1 MPKRLVTGLILALL
15 AFTSCREEPEVILSG
30 NCELLSFGLESARNG
45 LLSPIEFDFDRE
57 NRTLKAMY
65 LTWIDSEDPEMMI
78 PEFRITGKE
87 ARVDGKPVISGKTP
101 ISFAEPFTLTVYA
114 ENGRTEDYHI
124 DLNCPQIN
132 TELPVLRLQP
142 SAPLTSKTD
151 YVETVLT
158 LYSPDTDQG
167 WWEPGDGTVGVR
179 GRGNSTWLLP
189 KKPYRIKFPEKF
201 SPVGLDHAREKSWV
215 ILAHD
220 MDKSLLRNHLGF
232 TISKILFSPAE
243 NRHHEKAIL
252 FTPCS
257 QFVNVYM
264 GDKYHGI
271 YQMSDQM
278 NKADGRIDVEKL
290 TEKDGADP
298 ERITGGHIL
307 ETDVHQASAP
317 VRFRTSLKGIQINHK
332 YPDEEDFAQAQY
344 EYIEQFVDKAESVL
358 YGGIFKDPV
367 DGWRKCF
374 DEKTLVDFIIAK
386 ELAGDMDGYT
396 STYLYK
402 RRGVDKLFF
411 GPVWDVDKGWDN
423 ERRGA
428 ADFKDHLMIHSGFV
442 MPGGDKHHWFY
453 RFWEDE
459 NLRKAVNE
467 RWVRKR
473 QELLDAIEVE
483 LTARPAGMVKSI
495 EANFTVWPFYY
506 QASTEAKM
514 PASTYPDEINRIRRL
529 TADRAAVLDSEF
541 AK

>member
-1 MPKRLVTGLILALL
+1 M
-15 AFTSCREEPEVILSG
+15 
-30 NCELLSFGLESARNG
+30 
-45 LLSPIEFDFDRE
+45 
-57 NRTLKAMY
+57 
-65 LTWIDSEDPEMMI
+65 
-78 PEFRITGKE
+78 
-87 ARVDGKPVISGKTP
+87 
-101 ISFAEPFTLTVYA
+101 
-114 ENGRTEDYHI
+114 
-124 DLNCPQIN
+124 
-132 TELPVLRLQP
+132 
-142 SAPLTSKTD
+142 
-151 YVETVLT
+151 
-158 LYSPDTDQG
+158 
-167 WWEPGDGTVGVR
+167 
-179 GRGNSTWLLP
+179 
-189 KKPYRIKFPEKF
+189 
-201 SPVGLDHAREKSWV
+201 
-215 ILAHD
+215 
-220 MDKSLLRNHLGF
+220 
-232 TISKILFSPAE
+232 
-243 NRHHEKAIL
+243 
-252 FTPCS
+252 
-257 QFVNVYM
+257 
-264 GDKYHGI
+264 
-271 YQMSDQM
+271 
-278 NKADGRIDVEKL
+278 
-290 TEKDGADP
+290 
-298 ERITGGHIL
+298 
-307 ETDVHQASAP
+307 
-317 VRFRTSLKGIQINHK
+317 
-332 YPDEEDFAQAQY
+332 
-344 EYIEQFVDKAESVL
+344 
-358 YGGIFKDPV
+358 
-367 DGWRKCF
+367 DGWRKYF